1 MDALTSMLDHLRA
14 SGSLVG
20 QNILTPPWAIRFED
34 TASLTIVTMLRG
46 DAWLITGPTK
56 GGPTSPTKLTR
67 GDLAVIVGSTPFSV
81 VSDTTTNTPPLY
93 VLEDPTTCTDGT
105 GRVLD
110 AGELILGARSC
121 GERLDGEH
129 ALLTGTYQ
137 APGATSARVLS
148 TLPDVLLVPADHQPA
163 PVALIESEIARDQ
176 PGQQA
181 VLDRLLELLL
191 VATLRDW
198 FALPETD
205 TPAWYHAMSDPTVG
219 TVLRAIH
226 DNPGTPWTVSALARE
241 AKVSRA
247 TLARRF
253 TTLLGESPIAYLT
266 GWRLCLAADL
276 LRDTDHT
283 LESIA
288 HNVGYSTS
296 YALSTA
302 FDRQFGIRPTNYR
315 SRSQPDGT
323 TAMNSEPGKSSPD
336 SLSTI

>member
-1 MDALTSMLDHLRA
+1 MLDHLRV

-46 DAWLITGPTK
+46 DAWLITGRST
-56 GGPTSPTKLTR
+56 GESPTSPTRLAR
-67 GDLAVIVGSTPFSV
+67 GDLAVIVDSSPFSV
-81 VSDTTTNTPPLY
+81 VSDTTTHTPPLY

-110 AGELILGARSC
+110 PGELILGARNC
-121 GERLDGEH
+121 GDRLDGAH

-137 APGATSARVLS
+137 TAGATSARVLS
-148 TLPDVLLVPADHQPA
+148 TLPSLLLVSADHQPA

-198 FALPETD
+198 FALPDTD
-205 TPAWYHAMSDPTVG
+205 SPAWYHAMSDPTVG
-219 TVLRAIH
+219 TALRAIH
-226 DNPGTPWTVSALARE
+226 NNPAAPWTVTTLARE
-241 AKVSRA
+241 AEVSRA

-253 TTLLGESPIAYLT
+253 TMLLGESPIAYLT

-283 LESIA
+283 VESIA
-288 HNVGYSTS
+288 HQVGYSTAF
-296 YALSTA
+296 ALSAA
-302 FDRQFGIRPTNYR
+302 FDRQFDVRPTQYR
-315 SRSQPDGT
+315 SLAQTDEHQPL
-323 TAMNSEPGKSSPD
+323 ANSHE
-336 SLSTI
+336 L

>member
-1 MDALTSMLDHLRA
+1 MDALTAMLDHLRA

-34 TASLTIVTMLRG
+34 TASLSIVTMLRG
-46 DAWLITGPTK
+46 DAWLIAEPTE
-56 GGPTSPTKLTR
+56 GGPTSPTRLTH
-67 GDLAVIVGSTPFSV
+67 GDLAVIVGRTPFRV
-81 VSDTTTNTPPLY
+81 VSDRTTNAPPLY

-137 APGATSARVLS
+137 TTGATSTRVLS
-148 TLPDVLLVPADHQPA
+148 TLPDVLLIPAEHQPA

-181 VLDRLLELLL
+181 VLNRLLELLL

-198 FALPETD
+198 FALPDTD
-205 TPAWYHAMSDPTVG
+205 TPAWYHAMSDATVG
-219 TVLRAIH
+219 PALRAIH
-226 DNPGTPWTVSALARE
+226 DEPATQWTVTALAHE
-241 AKVSRA
+241 ANVSRA

-253 TTLLGESPIAYLT
+253 TTLLGESPIAYLA

-276 LRDTDHT
+276 LRDTDNT
-283 LESIA
+283 VESIA
-288 HNVGYSTS
+288 HQVGYSTAF
-296 YALSTA
+296 ALSTA
-302 FDRQFGIRPTNYR
+302 FDRQFGIRPTKYR
-315 SRSQPDGT
+315 SLSQTEGS
-323 TAMNSEPGKSSPD
+323 MNLGQGQPSAR
-336 SLSTI
+336 